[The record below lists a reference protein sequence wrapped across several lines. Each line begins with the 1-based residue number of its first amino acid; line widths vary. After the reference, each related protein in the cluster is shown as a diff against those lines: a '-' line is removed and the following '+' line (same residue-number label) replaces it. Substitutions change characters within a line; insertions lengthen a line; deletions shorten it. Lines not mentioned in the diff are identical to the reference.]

1 MHSAPAVSYPV
12 GRSFFYGALLV
23 GIHVIGASVLLAWVV
38 ASDAPRLGQV
48 LGGMLWLASVAVAML
63 SWWRSPT
70 GTLTWDGQHWIWADG
85 EESHPVTL
93 SVTLDIQNLML
104 MYLGA
109 SEVPKLW
116 VWLER
121 RSAPT
126 RWRAYRRAVFAR
138 QPADQARD
146 VDWVAQ

>member
-12 GRSFFYGALLV
+12 GRSSFYGALLI

-38 ASDAPRLGQV
+38 AVDAPGLGQA
-48 LGGMLWLASVAVAML
+48 LAGMLWLASVAVAIL
-63 SWWRSPT
+63 SWWRSAT
-70 GTLTWDGQHWIWADG
+70 GTLTWDGQHWIWAGGDG
-85 EESHPVTL
+85 SHPVSL
-93 SVTLDIQNLML
+93 FVTLDIQNLML
-104 MYLGA
+104 MHLRA

-126 RWRAYRRAVFAR
+126 RWRACRRAVFAR

-146 VDWVAQ
+146 ADWVAP

>member
-23 GIHVIGASVLLAWVV
+23 GVHGLGASVLVAWVV
-38 ASDAPRLGQV
+38 AADAPGLSHWV
-48 LGGMLWLASVAVAML
+48 SWLFWLASVAMAML
-63 SWWRSPT
+63 SWRRSPT
-70 GTLTWDGQHWIWADG
+70 GTLTWDGQHWIWAGGDV
-85 EESHPVTL
+85 SHPVTL

-104 MYLGA
+104 MHLRA
-109 SEVPKLW
+109 SEAPKLW

-126 RWRAYRRAVFAR
+126 RWRACRRAVFAR

-146 VDWVAQ
+146 ADWVSP